1 MHVMKITFI
10 HIFGL
15 LVLLASS
22 CNLEF
27 KRGNGNIEINV
38 TDINK
43 FESLSIGGNYE
54 VILIKDDDNKV
65 IIETDNNLHDFIN
78 IEVFNGTLNINNIH
92 QLKSSEGINIEVHY
106 GKLND
111 IFSTGTSHIN
121 NEGILIS
128 DQLSI
133 NLSGAG
139 AIDLEV
145 DVNELK
151 TNLTGAGVMS
161 VSGEA
166 DYLETHISGAGGLR
180 AFELITNNAEINVS
194 GLGGVE
200 VFTNEKLVITIS
212 GLGGVIYAGN
222 PKIIEKRITGYGK
235 IKQADE

>member
-1 MHVMKITFI
+1 MYSLKILFI
-10 HIFGL
+10 HILSL

-22 CNLEF
+22 CNLDF
-27 KRGNGNIEINV
+27 KRGNGDIEINV
-38 TDINK
+38 TDLNR
-43 FESLSIGGNYE
+43 FENVSIGGNYN
-54 VILIKDDDNKV
+54 VILIKSNDYKV
-65 IIETDNNLHDFIN
+65 MVETDINLHDFIN

-92 QLKSSEGINIEVHY
+92 QLKSSEGINIKVYYNE
-106 GKLND
+106 LND
-111 IFSTGTSHIN
+111 IFSTGSSHIN

-128 DQLSI
+128 DQLSV

-139 AIDLEV
+139 AIDLAI
-145 DVNELK
+145 DVIELK
-151 TNLTGAGVMS
+151 TNLTGAGVVS